1 MWFVLVNPGFGLSAA
16 SVYGRLGGALTS
28 RGPQPKV
35 RRFSSNWSDIG
46 ACLSNDLEAAIL
58 PRFPVLVSLK
68 ERLVGLGA
76 VGALV
81 SGSGPTVF
89 GLYREEAAA
98 RRAAAGLRRAASWRV
113 FLARSL
119 F

>member
-1 MWFVLVNPGFGLSAA
+1 VVRAGEPRLRTSAA
-16 SVYGRLGGALTS
+16 TVYGRLGGVDIGAQHKSTA
-28 RGPQPKV
+28 
-35 RRFSSNWSDIG
+35 FSSNWSDVG

-89 GLYREEAAA
+89 GLFREEAAA

-119 F
+119 